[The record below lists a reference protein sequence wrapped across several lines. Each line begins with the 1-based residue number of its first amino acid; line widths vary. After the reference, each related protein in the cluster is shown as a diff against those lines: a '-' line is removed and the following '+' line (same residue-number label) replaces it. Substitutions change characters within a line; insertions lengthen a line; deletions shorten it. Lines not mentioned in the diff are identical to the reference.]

1 MRRKNLVLLGLAAA
15 LCLSGCQKQ
24 EQSGDTTT
32 AAEITDKESEG
43 DSAAKTE
50 AAEEGKVY
58 PKGTVTFYMNGNP
71 QYRQQYFETW
81 LENHRDIAPEVSVEF
96 VQVESNAD
104 AREKITMTALSGAT
118 EDLPDAVFLDR
129 LNP

>member
-58 PKGTVTFYMNGNP
+58 PKGMKTDPLFRSGNHNKVTFSFFYA
-71 QYRQQYFETW
+71 FS
-81 LENHRDIAPEVSVEF
+81 ENFAAPVMAAACTQPVLASSRRPVYSV
-96 VQVESNAD
+96 
-104 AREKITMTALSGAT
+104 
-118 EDLPDAVFLDR
+118 PDAAALARRRSPGGVR
-129 LNP
+129 LCA